1 MMENTNHLAQ
11 YYNSYMAE
19 RPLAPF
25 VQENPQYPAH
35 SYLVKRKPKRTFRPT
50 CTPLSLDAAPEGQ
63 YSRGLKLSRAAP
75 PAGRDDYEI
84 QNVLKMIDRTG
95 KNYIALLHEY
105 SKKSNKA
112 VTYEYEVKKD
122 KSRYPNKE

>member
-1 MMENTNHLAQ
+1 MMEHPNHLAH
-11 YYNSYMAE
+11 YYDAYGAQ

-35 SYLVKRKPKRTFRPT
+35 SYLVKRKPKRTFRQT
-50 CTPLSLDAAPEGQ
+50 CTSRSPDAAPESPYG
-63 YSRGLKLSRAAP
+63 RGLKLARAPAP
-75 PAGRDDYEI
+75 DGRDGYEV
-84 QNVLKMIDRTG
+84 QNVLKMIERTG